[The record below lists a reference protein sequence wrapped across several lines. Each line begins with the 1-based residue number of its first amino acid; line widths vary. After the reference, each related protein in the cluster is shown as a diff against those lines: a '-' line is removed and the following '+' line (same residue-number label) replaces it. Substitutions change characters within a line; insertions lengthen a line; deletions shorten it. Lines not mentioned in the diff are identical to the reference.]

1 MRLRLIEVVRCTI
14 LSALILP
21 AAAWSHGDWPP
32 RHGGVMNV
40 GGETSFE
47 LVQRRSGVHF
57 HVSDHGEILSTIGSK
72 ATLSVKRDGKEKTF
86 EGKPRGDSELFFP
99 KARVTEEDSAQVRVT
114 FGNGSVA
121 LGRFPARSQ
130 QTNASFA
137 PVGRLA
143 NIDGRPQRLR

>member
-1 MRLRLIEVVRCTI
+1 M

-21 AAAWSHGDWPP
+21 LAAWSHGDWPP
-32 RHGGVMNV
+32 PHGGVMNV

-57 HVSDHGEILSTIGSK
+57 HVSDHGEVLSTTGSK
-72 ATLSVKRDGKEKTF
+72 ATLSVKRAGKEKTF
-86 EGKPRGDSELFFP
+86 EGKPRGESELFFP

-121 LGRFPARSQ
+121 MGRFPAGRQ
-130 QTNASFA
+130 PRVF
-137 PVGRLA
+137 PVL
-143 NIDGRPQRLR
+143 D